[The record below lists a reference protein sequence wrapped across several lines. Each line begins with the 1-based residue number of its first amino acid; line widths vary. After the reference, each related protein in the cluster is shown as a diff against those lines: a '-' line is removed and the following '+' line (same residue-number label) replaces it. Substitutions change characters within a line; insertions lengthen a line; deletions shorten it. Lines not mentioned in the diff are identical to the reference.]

1 MDFRVEWTD
10 DFTRMTRYAYA
21 TGRFLEE
28 WLEIITKHT
37 GTNFSAK
44 VEVYGRTCCR
54 RGN

>member
-28 WLEIITKHT
+28 WLEIITKLT
-37 GTNFSAK
+37 GTNFSSGGGGLRKDALL
-44 VEVYGRTCCR
+44 
-54 RGN
+54 